1 MKFRNKTFNSDFNK
15 LLDLLDRKIPFA
27 FNRFSDG
34 ELFILQNKELILG
47 EVNSQVG
54 DNTVKI
60 GYRKEDH
67 KHFKPEE
74 HTFYRDRLIDS
85 FKYRADNYFKGL
97 SCRCCIGEKDFQWQ
111 LDFHGDYDDNF
122 TWANLLVNGNYQKF
136 IHEMYPLFN
145 KYETVFIC
153 NENARTSTF
162 PFVVKDFRVG
172 YNAMVNDYGLIEEI
186 KNWIDKNNINGYLFL
201 FSASSFSK
209 MAIHQLYNHNNL
221 NTYID
226 VGTTLNAFMDMR
238 LDRSYLKS
246 FWLNEY
252 HSDIDKNC
260 IW

>member
-1 MKFRNKTFNSDFNK
+1 MKYRNKTFSSDFNK
-15 LLDLLDRKIPFA
+15 LLDFLINKKPFA

-47 EVNSQVG
+47 EKNSQVG
-54 DNTVKI
+54 DNTVNI
-60 GYRKEDH
+60 GYKKEDH
-67 KHFKPEE
+67 KHFKPQE
-74 HTFYRDRLIDS
+74 HNFYRDRLIDS
-85 FKYRADNYFKGL
+85 FKYKEVNYFKGL

-111 LDFHGDYDDNF
+111 LDFHGEYDDNF
-122 TWANLLVNGNYQKF
+122 TWANLLVNGNYQRF
-136 IHEMYPLFN
+136 IHDMYPLFN
-145 KYETVFIC
+145 NYKTVIIC
-153 NENARTSTF
+153 NENARTTTF

-172 YNAMVNDYGLIEEI
+172 YNAMINDYGLIEEI
-186 KNWIDKNNINGYLFL
+186 KTWIDTNNINGYLFL

-209 MAIHQLYNHNNL
+209 MAIHQLYKHNKM

-226 VGTTLNAFMDMR
+226 IGTTLNAFMDMR

-252 HSDIDKNC
+252 HSDIDKVC